1 MCHGVDSASENE
13 YQETPGGKDG
23 RCEKVSKVEKIRSL
37 NYRIP
42 KGLLRHVAGKLYLF
56 TLKQDIRFLKTRV
69 KAGYPL
75 QRNRQ
80 RFSPV

>member
-1 MCHGVDSASENE
+1 MSTRKLLGVKMAFI
-13 YQETPGGKDG
+13 
-23 RCEKVSKVEKIRSL
+23 VSKIEKIRSL

-56 TLKQDIRFLKTRV
+56 TLKQDVRFLKTRV

-80 RFSPV
+80 RFSPVYLHRVCGVF